1 MVPNPPLTNLLS
13 TLAILLA
20 ALPSGAG
27 VHKRLN
33 HSIAPAPFGGGGG
46 PRGTDEEVGTLPTK
60 LIGIEEGLLSGLAAK
75 AELREL
81 LDELYDDLE

>member
-1 MVPNPPLTNLLS
+1 LVPNPPLTNLLS
-13 TLAILLA
+13 KLAILLA

-27 VHKRLN
+27 VHQRLN
-33 HSIAPAPFGGGGG
+33 HSIAPAPFGGG